1 MRLVRKTNTRMCAMP
16 LCGKIADDASGRWNI
31 VKGLGL
37 AFPFGWAHKVKLD
50 RWINEDWLMFSYEFS
65 WLVCSAH
72 TEGPYYERNNV
83 HVIDVDSFWDFLRNK
98 P

>member
-1 MRLVRKTNTRMCAMP
+1 MCAMP
-16 LCGKIADDASGRWNI
+16 NCGKIAHDASGLWHI
-31 VKGLGL
+31 VKGVGL

-65 WLVCSAH
+65 WVICGEHYNDSLYH
-72 TEGPYYERNNV
+72 DKQNI
-83 HVIDVDSFWDFLRNK
+83 HMIDVDSFWDFVRGR

>member
-1 MRLVRKTNTRMCAMP
+1 MRLVRKTPVDRCAM
-16 LCGKIADDASGRWNI
+16 CGKIASDASGRWHI

-50 RWINEDWLMFSYEFS
+50 RWIDEDWLMFSYEFS
-65 WLVCSAH
+65 WLICNEH
-72 TEGPYYERNNV
+72 GNKGPYYDRNNI
-83 HVIDVDSFWDFLRNK
+83 HVIDVDSFWDFLRGK